1 MQHRCQP
8 KYTQNK
14 NWAKYP
20 QQNNSNKTLI
30 LTKQLKAKQMIPTS
44 SGEQSTREQNKCFWS
59 ATRHTDYI
67 ANSICGIYLSV
78 TGLSRQARHRDT
90 RTALK
95 RDLQHMEN
103 TATDFGILAS
113 SGSWCEDLLG
123 KSKPYIR
130 GLTAFAVLE
139 TGRRA
144 AYIHC
149 ILNLSRT
156 RMVGSGGASNTA
168 FLSHPSMSLHPLWDQ
183 MSLFFC
189 FVFLNLTYLK

>member
-30 LTKQLKAKQMIPTS
+30 LTKHLKAKQMIPTS

-123 KSKPYIR
+123 NSKPYIR
-130 GLTAFAVLE
+130 GLKT
-139 TGRRA
+139 
-144 AYIHC
+144 
-149 ILNLSRT
+149 
-156 RMVGSGGASNTA
+156 
-168 FLSHPSMSLHPLWDQ
+168 SLPLQYWKQ
-183 MSLFFC
+183 AGLLLIYT
-189 FVFLNLTYLK
+189 VY